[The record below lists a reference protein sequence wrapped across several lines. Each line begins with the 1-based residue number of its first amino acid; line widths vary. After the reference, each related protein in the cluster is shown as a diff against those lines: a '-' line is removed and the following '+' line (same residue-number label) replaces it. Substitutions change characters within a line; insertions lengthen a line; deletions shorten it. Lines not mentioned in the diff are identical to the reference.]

1 MPLFSN
7 IPLRNVPPK
16 DCEKSATFIGNS
28 TAISELFIR
37 LSDQFSAMY
46 RRKSF
51 LHWYKR
57 EGMDEMEFQEAESDL
72 NDLVQE
78 YTQYQDAAVDDEIN
92 MDGQQ
97 IDDGEFSEED

>member
-1 MPLFSN
+1 
-7 IPLRNVPPK
+7 
-16 DCEKSATFIGNS
+16 
-28 TAISELFIR
+28 
-37 LSDQFSAMY
+37 
-46 RRKSF
+46 
-51 LHWYKR
+51 
-57 EGMDEMEFQEAESDL
+57 MDEMEFQEAESDL